1 MNANQTNQEKNQE
14 VFNMLSELEEFFYY
28 KLQNPEELSPFWTI
42 LSEMHQ
48 SAKTLVCQWHN
59 LTGCKNQ

>member
-1 MNANQTNQEKNQE
+1 MNEKNQE

-28 KLQNPEELSPFWTI
+28 KMQNPEELSPFWSI
-42 LSEMHQ
+42 LSEMHT
-48 SAKTLVCQWHN
+48 STKTLLIQWSN